1 MTHVEA
7 NIPHKSYRMSRKNMN
22 HGTESVPLVWPEQE
36 YDRVPYRLYTDRKLF
51 DVEMQRIFGEKSW
64 SYAGLSCELAEPGAY
79 PPANVEAPK
88 PSREK
93 IIEEAKDR
101 AVCPMG
107 RSL

>member
-1 MTHVEA
+1 M
-7 NIPHKSYRMSRKNMN
+7 I
-22 HGTESVPLVWPEQE
+22 G
-36 YDRVPYRLYTDRKLF
+36 
-51 DVEMQRIFGEKSW
+51 
-64 SYAGLSCELAEPGAY
+64 ELAEPGAY

-101 AVCPMG
+101 AVRPKG